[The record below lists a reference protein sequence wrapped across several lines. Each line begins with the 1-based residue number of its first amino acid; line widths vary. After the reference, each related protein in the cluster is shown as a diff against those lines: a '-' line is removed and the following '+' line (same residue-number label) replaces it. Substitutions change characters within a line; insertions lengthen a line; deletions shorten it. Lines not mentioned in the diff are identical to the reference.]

1 MLYSIALLHLNY
13 YISSKS
19 GIMKKPIKVAL
30 RIVAVLIILIVLG
43 AGIYLLNFLKA
54 TKSMNPGETGQIN
67 DTVWC
72 IKDRFVNA
80 YIFRGDKGYILV
92 DAGISKKNFKAEM
105 GKVGV
110 TPEQITAL
118 LLTHTDGDHIGATGL
133 MTNAKIYMH
142 RDEEQM
148 INGTTGKTKFSKA
161 RWKYGPYILL
171 SDNEALISDGL
182 AIKILHTPGHT
193 PGSSCYIIGNDY
205 LVTGDNL
212 AIVNGEYV
220 HFVEKFNM
228 NTEQQIESIK
238 LLPATG
244 NFKYILTA
252 HYGPIKTG
260 Y

>member
-1 MLYSIALLHLNY
+1 
-13 YISSKS
+13 
-19 GIMKKPIKVAL
+19 MKKPIKVAL

-105 GKVGV
+105 GKVGI

-133 MTNAKIYMH
+133 LPNAVIYMH
-142 RDEEQM
+142 REEEQM
-148 INGTTGKTKFSKA
+148 INGTTGKMSFVKPV
-161 RWKYGPYILL
+161 WEYGPYSLL
-171 SDNEALISDGL
+171 SSDSTLTVDGL
-182 AIKILHTPGHT
+182 KVKIIHTPGHT
-193 PGSSCYIIGNDY
+193 PGSSCYVIGKDY
-205 LVTGDNL
+205 LASGDNL
-212 AIVNGEYV
+212 SVVNGEYT
-220 HFVEKFNM
+220 HFTERFNM
-228 NTEQQIESIK
+228 DTEQQTESLK
-238 LLPATG
+238 HLPPVRS
-244 NFKYILTA
+244 FKFILTA
-252 HYGPIKTG
+252 HYGPVKTG
-260 Y
+260 I